1 MKKSRLINLI
11 ISVAIVSL
19 SLAGCG
25 SSKGSDYYAAGEA
38 YAADDYYME
47 EPMMAEESAYY
58 SDDVYE
64 MGSEAQM
71 KAVDNSSPA
80 TESELESASD
90 NRKLIKDVNM
100 TVQTKEFDAL
110 IETITNKI
118 DALGGYAE
126 EMNVSGFE
134 YEASSRSTR
143 SAYITARIPAKN
155 LKSFVS
161 VISENS
167 NITSKNES
175 TRDVTLEYSDVEAR
189 RNSLRVEQ
197 ERLNE
202 LIKQAESVD
211 VIIELENRLTDVRY
225 ELESYESRLRNIDN
239 KVDYSTVYLD
249 IREVKDYTPV
259 STPEKTFGQRIADGF
274 VSGCSDALDTF
285 QEFIIGFISA
295 IPGFIVFIIILSVI
309 VFIICLVVKLI
320 ITIIQKSR
328 GIDIKAEKAKKAAK
342 RAEKRAAKAAA
353 KNGSVN
359 NAVSDNVVLEAPSR
373 DESTS
378 TTEN

>member
-1 MKKSRLINLI
+1 MRKNKLFSILV
-11 ISVAIVSL
+11 SAITVSL
-19 SLAGCG
+19 VLAGCG
-25 SSKGSDYYAAGEA
+25 GSNKSDSYDGYYSEGS
-38 YAADDYYME
+38 YYDS
-47 EPMMAEESAYY
+47 EPMMAMEEAVEEYY

-64 MGSEAQM
+64 VGSEAKM
-71 KAVDNSSPA
+71 AATDNAEVA
-80 TESELESASD
+80 TESELESTAS

-100 TVQTKEFDAL
+100 TVQTKEFDTL

-126 EMNVSGFE
+126 EMNVTGYE
-134 YEASSRSTR
+134 YDSSSKSTR
-143 SAYITARIPAKN
+143 TAYITARIPAKN

-202 LIKQAESVD
+202 LIKQAESID

-225 ELESYESRLRNIDN
+225 ELESYESRLRSIDN

-259 STPEKTFGQRIADGF
+259 TTPEKTFGQRISEGF
-274 VSGCSDALDTF
+274 TTGCADALDSF
-285 QEFIIGFISA
+285 QDFIVGFISA
-295 IPGFIVFIIILSVI
+295 IPGIIVFVIILAII
-309 VFIICLVVKLI
+309 VSIICLVVRLI
-320 ITIIQKSR
+320 ITIIKKSR
-328 GIDIKAEKAKKAAK
+328 GIDIKAERAMKAEKKAAK
-342 RAEKRAAKAAA
+342 RAAKEAAKVG
-353 KNGSVN
+353 KGT
-359 NAVSDNVVLEAPSR
+359 APVKKVQ
-373 DESTS
+373 E
-378 TTEN
+378 TEGQEN

>member
-1 MKKSRLINLI
+1 MRKGRLFSILI
-11 ISVAIVSL
+11 GAMVVSL

-25 SSKGSDYYAAGEA
+25 SSNKSDYYAASES
-38 YAADDYYME
+38 YS
-47 EPMMAEESAYY
+47 EPMMALAEESASDAYY

-64 MGSEAQM
+64 MGSEEKSMA
-71 KAVDNSSPA
+71 ADNAEPA
-80 TESELESASD
+80 TESELESASS

-100 TVQTKEFDAL
+100 TVQTKEFDTL

-126 EMNVSGFE
+126 EMNVTGYE
-134 YEASSRSTR
+134 YDSSSKSTR
-143 SAYITARIPAKN
+143 TAYITARIPAKN

-202 LIKQAESVD
+202 LIKQAESID

-225 ELESYESRLRNIDN
+225 ELESYESRLRSIDN

-259 STPEKTFGQRIADGF
+259 TTPEKTFGQRISEGF
-274 VSGCSDALDTF
+274 TTGCADALDSF
-285 QEFIIGFISA
+285 QDFLVGFISA
-295 IPGFIVFIIILSVI
+295 IPGIIVFVIILAII
-309 VFIICLVVKLI
+309 VSIICLVVRLI
-320 ITIIQKSR
+320 ITIIKKSR
-328 GIDIKAEKAKKAAK
+328 GIDIKAERAMKAEKKAA
-342 RAEKRAAKAAA
+342 KRAAKAAA
-353 KNGSVN
+353 KAQSAESVN
-359 NAVSDNVVLEAPSR
+359 I
-373 DESTS
+373 
-378 TTEN
+378 TEGQEN